1 MQEKIQNLR
10 GTGLPPRHMTY
21 TWWIRPREAKVTIR
35 KITPLGKNQSDGA
48 DAVRN
53 PATVTISARAPE
65 EWILRSTPMAIMTK
79 QNQRWSRTNQVTPN
93 IVRVIRPK
101 KTIQR
106 DEFTKPTQD
115 KKTARTMT
123 HLSFWKNAWNERTS
137 IESLWPQ
144 REV

>member
-1 MQEKIQNLR
+1 M
-10 GTGLPPRHMTY
+10 
-21 TWWIRPREAKVTIR
+21 TIR

-48 DAVRN
+48 DAVPN

-65 EWILRSTPMAIMTK
+65 EWILRSTLKAITTK

-106 DEFTKPTQD
+106 DEFIKPAQD
-115 KKTARTMT
+115 KKTVRTMT
-123 HLSFWKNAWNERTS
+123 HSSFRKNAWNERTS
-137 IESLWPQ
+137 TESLWPQ
-144 REV
+144 QEV